1 MLLVN
6 YCNILI
12 IKTTL
17 FLMVLLG
24 KDVLPLCKQSCRS
37 SPLAAG
43 HLWNDSKEP
52 DGQFHA
58 RQKRKSKG

>member
-1 MLLVN
+1 
-6 YCNILI
+6 
-12 IKTTL
+12 
-17 FLMVLLG
+17 MVLLG